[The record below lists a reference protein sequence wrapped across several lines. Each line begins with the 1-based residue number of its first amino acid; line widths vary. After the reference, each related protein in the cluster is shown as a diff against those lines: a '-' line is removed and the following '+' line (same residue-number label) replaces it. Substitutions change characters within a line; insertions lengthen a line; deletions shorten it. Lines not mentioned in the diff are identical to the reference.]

1 MLISLFCHFF
11 NYLLNLFRKK
21 ILDKC
26 CQFMKTSDAFYI
38 HSYGA
43 SKQPTHSSL
52 ETIRVPF
59 GSKVPTDFDAPD
71 VDEELYEDDV
81 RAPDI
86 GRLKFSF
93 LAEN

>member
-1 MLISLFCHFF
+1 M
-11 NYLLNLFRKK
+11 K
-21 ILDKC
+21 I
-26 CQFMKTSDAFYI
+26 SDAFYI
-38 HSYGA
+38 HSYGV
-43 SKQPTHSSL
+43 SKQPPHSSL

-86 GRLKFSF
+86 GRFKFSF
-93 LAEN
+93 FAEKSRLYIICMDYLILGVCCTCFV

>member
-1 MLISLFCHFF
+1 
-11 NYLLNLFRKK
+11 
-21 ILDKC
+21 
-26 CQFMKTSDAFYI
+26 MKTSDAFYI

-43 SKQPTHSSL
+43 SKQPPHSSL

-86 GRLKFSF
+86 GRFKFFSLLKIVCCT
-93 LAEN
+93 